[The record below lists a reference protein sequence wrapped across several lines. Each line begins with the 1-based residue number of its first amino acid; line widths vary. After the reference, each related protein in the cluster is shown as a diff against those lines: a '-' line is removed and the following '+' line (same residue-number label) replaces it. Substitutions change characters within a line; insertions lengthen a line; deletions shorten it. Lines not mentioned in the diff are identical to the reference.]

1 MHVIIFCTVQLVCE
15 YEAYQNALGIRT
27 LALHRSPISMQE
39 DPTSAPVPHPL
50 FAVGSYDNIV
60 RELSTRSWAVAFEL
74 PLSHPGEMLE
84 STGGG
89 VVPTVEVGS
98 SDEVEDDAPSI
109 IGKASFSLSR

>member
-1 MHVIIFCTVQLVCE
+1 
-15 YEAYQNALGIRT
+15 
-27 LALHRSPISMQE
+27 MQE
-39 DPTSAPVPHPL
+39 DASSAPIPHPL
-50 FAVGSYDNIV
+50 FAIGSYDNVV

-74 PLSHPGEMLE
+74 PLSHPSEMLE

-98 SDEVEDDAPSI
+98 NDGVEEDAHAM